1 MRSAIR
7 SLLPHQRRVSV
18 KIQERPKVWNQPSPM
33 AEKSGLAARIAAGHF
48 VTSVELVPPR
58 GADFQKALGAARV
71 LKDNQVDSINIP
83 EGPRAL
89 SRMGAPFLGKVIL
102 DSVGLEPIVHYTCRD
117 RNLLGIISDLLG
129 IHAMGLRNLLLI
141 TGDPPKMGD
150 MPNATA
156 VFDIDSIGLTNVV
169 NYLNHGVDLGG
180 NPIGQPTR
188 YLIGVGVNPGAIDL
202 DNEMR
207 RFEWKV
213 KAGAEFAITQPV
225 FDVKIFNNFM
235 RRFRAL
241 KIPLIAGIWPLVSLR
256 NAEFMNNEVPGAGV
270 PAEIMERMRL
280 AKTKEAALNA
290 GFEIAAETIKQIKS
304 DVNGIQVSMPFG
316 NVDYA
321 LKVLESIRES

>member
-1 MRSAIR
+1 
-7 SLLPHQRRVSV
+7 
-18 KIQERPKVWNQPSPM
+18 
-33 AEKSGLAARIAAGHF
+33 
-48 VTSVELVPPR
+48 
-58 GADFQKALGAARV
+58 
-71 LKDNQVDSINIP
+71 
-83 EGPRAL
+83 
-89 SRMGAPFLGKVIL
+89 
-102 DSVGLEPIVHYTCRD
+102 
-117 RNLLGIISDLLG
+117 
-129 IHAMGLRNLLLI
+129 MGLRNLLLI